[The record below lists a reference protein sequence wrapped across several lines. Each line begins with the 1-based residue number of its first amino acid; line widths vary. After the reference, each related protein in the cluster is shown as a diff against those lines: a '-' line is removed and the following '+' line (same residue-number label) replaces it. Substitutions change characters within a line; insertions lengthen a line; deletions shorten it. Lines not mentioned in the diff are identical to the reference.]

1 MRITGIIAVLALAVT
16 MMMATDAVAR
26 GGDKMDN
33 GMMHDKMVGHHE
45 MTTEVMGMFKETL
58 VILKD
63 MNHTP
68 TAAQKKRLEEMITRM
83 DEVIKTHEERMKN
96 ACDWKQK
103 KMDRKM
109 DRMKDGMKDGMM
121 KNPCGTDAK

>member
-1 MRITGIIAVLALAVT
+1 MKIKGIIAVLALALT
-16 MMMATDAVAR
+16 MMMSTDAAAR
-26 GGDKMDN
+26 SGDKMDK
-33 GMMHDKMVGHHE
+33 GMMYDKMAGHHE

-83 DEVIKTHEERMKN
+83 DEVIKKHEEHMKN

-103 KMDRKM
+103 KMDRK
-109 DRMKDGMKDGMM
+109 KDGMKDGMM
-121 KNPCGTDAK
+121 KNPCGADAK